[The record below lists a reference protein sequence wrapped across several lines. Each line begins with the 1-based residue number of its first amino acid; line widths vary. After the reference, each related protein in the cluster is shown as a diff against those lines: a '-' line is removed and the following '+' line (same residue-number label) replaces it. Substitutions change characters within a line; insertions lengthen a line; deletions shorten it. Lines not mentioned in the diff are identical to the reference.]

1 MDRALISKKIL
12 DYLKKNASRAYK
24 QRTLF
29 KQLQLKEKDYGLF
42 KSVLGQLFQEGRIQ
56 KTGRHQFGMRPKQE
70 LITGTLSVTSRG
82 FGFIET
88 PGSEDIFI
96 GARNMYLALD
106 GDVVRAEIL
115 SRKSGEN
122 REGRVV
128 EVIRRN
134 RTEFVGIYSM
144 DRFGCW
150 VTPEDKAFH
159 RRFLIPF
166 DQTNNAQEGQ
176 LVVVELVSWESP
188 DQEPVGH
195 IREILGT
202 PGDPGLDAESIIR
215 TFNLP
220 VKWTQAA
227 ISQAKFFSEKSI
239 EAELAQR
246 TDLRHVNCYTIDP
259 ASAADFDDAVSIE
272 KLANGWRLGVF
283 IADVSHYVTPGSP
296 IDRGAR
302 ERGTSVYLVDRAI
315 HMLPEELAG
324 DLCSLK
330 PDTDRLAMACIMDLD
345 EKGTVKKY
353 RIEPVVMRSRKR
365 YTYTQVQQVLDG
377 ETQDQFA
384 DDLQQMNQLWRILHK
399 QRKALGSVDIDLPE
413 AKFKLDERGFPVE
426 IKASERLDSHRLVEE
441 FMLLANQT
449 VATHIETLQQVPPPF
464 IFRVHDPPQDED
476 LNRFREILNRVGI
489 QYKLGQHVRPMDFQK
504 VVELVRE
511 SPYRHFIEKVA
522 LRSMTKAIY
531 TTQNRG
537 HFGLAFQNYTH
548 FTSPIRRYPD
558 LMVHRLLKRY
568 ATPDG
573 QKTALKI
580 TALEKVAKHC
590 SARERVAVE
599 AEREHIKIKQL
610 QYLSKRVGETHK
622 GIISG
627 VMHFGLFIELA
638 DTFVEGLVHIR
649 TLDEDWYEF
658 LEDQFALVGRRSRKR
673 FQLGDPVTIRIAAVS
688 VEERMADFE
697 LLEHVEQSPGKKAD
711 SPQRKNARA
720 RRRGNGGKTRGK

>member
-1 MDRALISKKIL
+1 MDRELIRKKIL
-12 DYLKKNASRAYK
+12 DYLKKNANRAYK

-29 KQLQLKEKDYGLF
+29 KHLKLKEPDYGLF

-56 KTGRHQFGMRPKQE
+56 KTGRHQFGLRPKQE
-70 LITGTLSVTSRG
+70 TITGTLSVTSRG

-88 PGSEDIFI
+88 PRSEDIFI
-96 GARNMYLALD
+96 GARNLNLALD

-115 SRKSGEN
+115 TGKSGEN
-122 REGRVV
+122 REGRIV

-159 RRFLIPF
+159 RRFLVPY
-166 DQTNNAQEGQ
+166 DQTHNAQEGQ
-176 LVVVELVSWESP
+176 LVVVEMVSWESP

-195 IREILGT
+195 VKEVLGT
-202 PGDPGLDAESIIR
+202 PGDPGLDAVSIIR

-220 VKWTQAA
+220 VKWTKAA
-227 ISQAKFFSEKSI
+227 IAEAKSFSEKSI
-239 EAELAQR
+239 RDELPHR
-246 TDLRHVNCYTIDP
+246 TDLRHVNCFTIDP

-272 KLANGWRLGVF
+272 KLSNGWRLGVF

-330 PDTDRLAMACIMDLD
+330 PDTDRLSMACVMDLD
-345 EKGTVKKY
+345 ARGEVKKY
-353 RIEPVVMRSRKR
+353 RIEPAIIQSRKR
-365 YTYTQVQQVLDG
+365 YTYTQVHQVLTG
-377 ETQDQFA
+377 EIQDEYGEQ
-384 DDLQQMNQLWRILHK
+384 LQLMNQLWRILHK

-413 AKFKLDERGFPVE
+413 AKFKLDDRGFPVE

-449 VATHIETLQQVPPPF
+449 VATHIENMLKVPPPF

-489 QYKLGQHVRPMDFQK
+489 QYKLGHTVRPMDFQK

-573 QKTALKI
+573 LKNVPQI

-590 SARERVAVE
+590 STRERVAVE

-649 TLDEDWYEF
+649 TLDEDWYEY
-658 LEDQFALVGRRSRKR
+658 LEDQFALVGRRTRKR
-673 FQLGDPVTIRIAAVS
+673 FQLGDPVTIRVAAVS

-697 LLEHVEQSPGKKAD
+697 LLEHAEQSNGKRDKPGT
-711 SPQRKNARA
+711 RKGS
-720 RRRGNGGKTRGK
+720 RGRKLGNTNKIRGK

>member
-1 MDRALISKKIL
+1 MDRELIRKKIL
-12 DYLKKNASRAYK
+12 DYLKKNANRAYK

-29 KQLQLKEKDYGLF
+29 KHLKLREPDYGLF
-42 KSVLGQLFQEGRIQ
+42 KSVIGQLFQEGRIQ

-70 LITGTLSVTSRG
+70 TITGALSVTSRG

-88 PGSEDIFI
+88 PGSEDIFVS
-96 GARNMYLALD
+96 ARNLYLALD
-106 GDVVRAEIL
+106 GDVVRAEVL
-115 SRKSGEN
+115 AGKSGEN
-122 REGRVV
+122 REGRIV

-134 RTEFVGIYSM
+134 RTEFVGIYTM

-150 VTPEDKAFH
+150 VTPEDKSFH
-159 RRFLIPF
+159 RRFLIPY
-166 DQTNNAQEGQ
+166 DNTRDAQEGQ

-188 DQEPVGH
+188 DLEPVGH
-195 IREILGT
+195 VREVLGT
-202 PGDPGLDAESIIR
+202 PGDPGLDAVSIIR

-220 VKWTQAA
+220 VKWTKAA
-227 ISQAKFFSEKSI
+227 IAQAKSFSEKSI
-239 EAELAQR
+239 QEELQQR
-246 TDLRHVNCYTIDP
+246 IDMRHVECFTIDP
-259 ASAADFDDAVSIE
+259 ATAADFDDAVSVE
-272 KLANGWRLGVF
+272 KLKNGWRLGVF

-330 PDTDRLAMACIMDLD
+330 PDTDRLAMACVMDLD
-345 EKGTVKKY
+345 EKGEVRKY
-353 RIEPVVMRSRKR
+353 SIEQVVIRSRKR
-365 YTYTQVQQVLDG
+365 YTYTAVHQILSGEVTDEYSSVLQ
-377 ETQDQFA
+377 E
-384 DDLQQMNQLWRILHK
+384 MNQLWRILHK
-399 QRKALGSVDIDLPE
+399 KRKALGSVDIDLPE
-413 AKFKLDERGFPVE
+413 AKFELDERGFPVE

-449 VATHIETLQQVPPPF
+449 VATHIENMRQVPPPF

-476 LNRFREILNRVGI
+476 LNRFREILTRVGI
-489 QYKLGQHVRPMDFQK
+489 RYQLGHTVRSMDFQK

-568 ATPDG
+568 ASPD
-573 QKTALKI
+573 ALKNAPQV

-658 LEDQFALVGRRSRKR
+658 KENEFALVGRRTRKR
-673 FQLGDPVTIRIAAVS
+673 FQLGDPVTIRVAAVS

-697 LLEHVEQSPGKKAD
+697 LLEHAEQSHQKQQP
-711 SPQRKNARA
+711 ARDDRERRG
-720 RRRGNGGKTRGK
+720 RRRGRSTKNRGR